1 MRLKGEARRS
11 WIGRERER
19 EREKW
24 MNKKWFWGSKMIF
37 DLTQLMLVFLERVI
51 FLFLLI
57 SFRMGR
63 RVGVLEYNPREER
76 CILKIVY
83 TYLLI
88 LKVLLLLIHRNIY
101 IYIYIYIYCTGHDF
115 HLLANSWSLDI
126 LEEESTLQRNAN
138 LVMEKVFTIKRNWM
152 TKYNTLELFFF
163 GYIVRNYFPSKEIKR
178 PNSKLYIFLYIYYK
192 WDKE

>member
-1 MRLKGEARRS
+1 
-11 WIGRERER
+11 
-19 EREKW
+19 
-24 MNKKWFWGSKMIF
+24 MIF

-76 CILKIVY
+76 WFLKIVY
-83 TYLLI
+83 IYLLI
-88 LKVLLLLIHRNIY
+88 LKVLLLLIHRKRKK
-101 IYIYIYIYCTGHDF
+101 YCTGHDF

-152 TKYNTLELFFF
+152 TKYNTLERFFF

-178 PNSKLYIFLYIYYK
+178 PNSKLYIFFYIYYK

>member
-1 MRLKGEARRS
+1 
-11 WIGRERER
+11 
-19 EREKW
+19 
-24 MNKKWFWGSKMIF
+24 
-37 DLTQLMLVFLERVI
+37 
-51 FLFLLI
+51 
-57 SFRMGR
+57 MGR

-88 LKVLLLLIHRNIY
+88 LKVLLLLIHRKKKKY

-163 GYIVRNYFPSKEIKR
+163 GYIVRNYFSSKEIKR
-178 PNSKLYIFLYIYYK
+178 SNSKLYIFFYNFFLYIINGTRNNLNLK
-192 WDKE
+192 CFC